1 MLLAGEPGSGKT
13 TLCKTLLSFDL
24 PHINLPASPLLGS
37 RDLRTILSNISCQK
51 NCKDTEGSMT
61 KKPGLLLFVD
71 DLHEAPCGES
81 KNLPYRELKLMFNLI
96 LHHIKLYKVNL
107 SVFLLID
114 VYGKMSAALETLRQS
129 ISKGEILTFD
139 TYNLKS
145 TCSGTISYMAT
156 CCIYGLCSHQ
166 SNVISSRLSRLFS
179 IFVLPS
185 LSSDVILSIHSP
197 RLKIWLKDMSL
208 MKGGEDMACNII
220 NATESLYRAVCDQF
234 QPTLQRPHFLFSHHD
249 LEKVFS
255 GLCLWQPNIT
265 NTMQKKENSLRGFP
279 PTLSGPAASVLNI
292 VHLWMHECMRTFCD
306 RLCSEDER
314 KTLVSL
320 IAKTAATHYG
330 IRLVKE
336 TKPVGVDDPP
346 AVTSLAVPTLRMDT
360 ASTSMPIGQS
370 VDTLTLPQEPKP
382 ADQSDLNVG
391 QTMTEPPPLFEKCHS
406 EEASRKTHPL
416 QTQILQH
423 MEHIIAKLVYGIELS
438 EALNSMNQEHNFR
451 RTCSYRDQ
459 DLDVQLQQ
467 LCDFIDREAED
478 KGQKYD
484 NDDDITTR
492 VIVHR
497 QRVMQLF
504 HILRALL
511 TPGGHGVLIGS
522 DRGTGRKT
530 TVRLA
535 ASVVGCQLMEVHP
548 GNEDKLHEILKEA
561 GNQTRAD
568 GVNVIILVHEGI
580 SQSVREELLVGMAHR
595 TYPGLCTDEKLRN
608 LVSRVTAVKNSRRYL
623 MDSWMFE
630 K

>member
-1 MLLAGEPGSGKT
+1 MLLAGEPASGKT

-81 KNLPYRELKLMFNLI
+81 KNVPYRELKLMFNLI
-96 LHHIKLYKVNL
+96 LHSIKLYKVNL

-156 CCIYGLCSHQ
+156 CCIYGLGSHQ

-208 MKGGEDMACNII
+208 MQGGEDMACNII

-279 PTLSGPAASVLNI
+279 PTLSGPAPSVLNI

-360 ASTSMPIGQS
+360 ASTCMP
-370 VDTLTLPQEPKP
+370 
-382 ADQSDLNVG
+382 
-391 QTMTEPPPLFEKCHS
+391 
-406 EEASRKTHPL
+406 EEACRKTHPL

-423 MEHIIAKLVYGIELS
+423 MEHIIATLVYGIDLS

-484 NDDDITTR
+484 DDDDITTR

-561 GNQTRAD
+561 GNQTRED

>member
-1 MLLAGEPGSGKT
+1 MKHRVVS
-13 TLCKTLLSFDL
+13 
-24 PHINLPASPLLGS
+24 
-37 RDLRTILSNISCQK
+37 Q
-51 NCKDTEGSMT
+51 
-61 KKPGLLLFVD
+61 
-71 DLHEAPCGES
+71 
-81 KNLPYRELKLMFNLI
+81 KNLPYRELKCNLFNLI

-107 SVFLLID
+107 SVFLWID

-156 CCIYGLCSHQ
+156 CCIYGLGSHQ

-208 MKGGEDMACNII
+208 MQGGEDMACNII

-306 RLCSEDER
+306 RLCSEDEC

-336 TKPVGVDDPP
+336 TKLVGVDDPP

-360 ASTSMPIGQS
+360 ASTCMP
-370 VDTLTLPQEPKP
+370 
-382 ADQSDLNVG
+382 
-391 QTMTEPPPLFEKCHS
+391 
-406 EEASRKTHPL
+406 EEACRKTHHL

-423 MEHIIAKLVYGIELS
+423 MEHIIVKLVYGIDLS
-438 EALNSMNQEHNFR
+438 EALNSVNQEHNFR

-511 TPGGHGVLIGS
+511 IPGGHGVLIGS

-535 ASVVGCQLMEVHP
+535 ASLVGCQLMEVHP

>member
-96 LHHIKLYKVNL
+96 LHSIKLYKVNL
-107 SVFLLID
+107 SVFLWID

-156 CCIYGLCSHQ
+156 CCIYGLGSHQ

-208 MKGGEDMACNII
+208 MQGGEDMACNII

-234 QPTLQRPHFLFSHHD
+234 QATLQRPHFLFSHHD

-336 TKPVGVDDPP
+336 TKLVGVDDPP

-360 ASTSMPIGQS
+360 ASTCMP
-370 VDTLTLPQEPKP
+370 
-382 ADQSDLNVG
+382 
-391 QTMTEPPPLFEKCHS
+391 
-406 EEASRKTHPL
+406 EEACRKTHPL

-423 MEHIIAKLVYGIELS
+423 MEHIIATLVYGIDLS

-535 ASVVGCQLMEVHP
+535 ASVMGCQLMEVHP